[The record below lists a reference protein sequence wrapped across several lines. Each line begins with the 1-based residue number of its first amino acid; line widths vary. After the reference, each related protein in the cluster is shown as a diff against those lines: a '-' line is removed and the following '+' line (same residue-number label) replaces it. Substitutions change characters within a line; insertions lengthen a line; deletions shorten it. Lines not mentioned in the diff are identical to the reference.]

1 MLKIKVHCRKALQK
15 LPKVVILTILSYF
28 KWNIFKYK
36 SHNNPVLK
44 SKNYDFIKTILQ
56 FFRC

>member
-28 KWNIFKYK
+28 YVKYFQ
-36 SHNNPVLK
+36 VQ
-44 SKNYDFIKTILQ
+44 IT
-56 FFRC
+56 